1 MEVNGA
7 NKVQVQQIVKNGQVF
22 YSKEYTRMV
31 ERNGYVVLYMW
42 QGWRG
47 QVFCVG

>member
-42 QGWRG
+42 QG
-47 QVFCVG
+47 